1 MSAYLSTT
9 DLPSIARRLRAASHI
24 AVVSHAKPDG
34 DAAGSILA
42 MTRALRSM
50 GKRVDGIFTGVVDP
64 NIQALAV
71 PGEIQ
76 LATVS
81 PPDPAIDLVVLVD
94 TGAWSQVEP
103 LDGWL
108 NRWQVE
114 LSGLIIMRAATT
126 SHRTESLIARW
137 LRPRSWWSA

>member
-9 DLPSIARRLRAASHI
+9 DLPAIARRLKDASHI

-50 GKRVDGIFTGVVDP
+50 GKRVDGMFTGVVDP
-64 NIQALAV
+64 NIQSLAA

-76 LATVS
+76 LATAL

-94 TGAWSQVEP
+94 TGA
-103 LDGWL
+103 
-108 NRWQVE
+108 
-114 LSGLIIMRAATT
+114 
-126 SHRTESLIARW
+126 
-137 LRPRSWWSA
+137 